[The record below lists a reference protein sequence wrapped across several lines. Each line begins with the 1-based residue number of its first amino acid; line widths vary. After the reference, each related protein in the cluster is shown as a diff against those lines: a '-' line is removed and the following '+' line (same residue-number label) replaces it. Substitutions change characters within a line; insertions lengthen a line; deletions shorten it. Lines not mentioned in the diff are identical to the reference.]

1 MALRCTFFFI
11 WFLRHKKKSEA
22 TILDPYPKRRASTP
36 CKKNKENRQP
46 HLDVFRVD
54 IRIHTK
60 RASFPHYSVLTL

>member
-1 MALRCTFFFI
+1 MALRCIFFI
-11 WFLRHKKKSEA
+11 IGILRHKKKSEA
-22 TILDPYPKRRASTP
+22 TIQPYSKRRASTP